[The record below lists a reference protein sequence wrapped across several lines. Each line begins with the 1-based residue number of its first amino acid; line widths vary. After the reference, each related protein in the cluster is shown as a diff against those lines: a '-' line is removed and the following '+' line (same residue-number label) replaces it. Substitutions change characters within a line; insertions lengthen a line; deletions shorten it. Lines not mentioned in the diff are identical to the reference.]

1 MEARLAVVLRLAA
14 NRVYEL
20 QWHLFEQLDPGL
32 YYQL

>member
-20 QWHLFEQLDPGL
+20 QWHLFEQLDPGF